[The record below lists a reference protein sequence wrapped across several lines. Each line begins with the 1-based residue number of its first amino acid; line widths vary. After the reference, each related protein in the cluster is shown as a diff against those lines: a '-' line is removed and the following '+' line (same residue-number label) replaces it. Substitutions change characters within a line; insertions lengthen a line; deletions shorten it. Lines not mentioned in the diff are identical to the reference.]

1 MQITTERLL
10 LREFTNDDA
19 AAFFAYQADP
29 RSAEFYAPEE
39 AAPDHARELF
49 LVFTKWASEQPR
61 RNYQL
66 ALAELRK
73 PRELVGCCGLRLEG
87 LGAGTAAFGVEL
99 APGCW
104 GRGYASE
111 AARALLGFG
120 FRELSLKEVR
130 GVSISANAR
139 VAALAQRIGLVE
151 IGMRPGPAWMRARGW
166 KHIEWQLTRETWES
180 VAAG

>member
-1 MQITTERLL
+1 MTERLL
-10 LREFTNDDA
+10 LREFTNEDA
-19 AAFFAYQADP
+19 QAFFAYHADP

-39 AAPDHARELF
+39 AAPDHARELL
-49 LVFTKWASEQPR
+49 LVFIRWASEQPR

-66 ALAELRK
+66 ALAELRT

-99 APGCW
+99 APDCW

-120 FRELSLKEVR
+120 FRELKLAAVR
-130 GVSISANAR
+130 GVSISANVR

-151 IGMRPGPAWMRARGW
+151 VGMRPGSAWMRARGW
-166 KHIEWQLTRETWES
+166 NHIEWQVTRERWES
-180 VAAG
+180 VAGG